1 MRLKLSLVILTTV
14 FLNAA
19 NASQVIFDSGSERV
33 ELIELYTSEGCSS
46 CPPADRWLSRL
57 KQSSQLWNDY
67 VPVAFHVGY
76 WDYIGWKDRFAKNEY
91 TQRQR
96 RYAAEFGENTVY
108 TPGVRLNGHEWRSWR
123 RVGLNIP
130 DTGPDQTPGIL
141 KVKISEAGQFTAS
154 FEPNQADTNVSSAQ
168 FTLVL
173 LGQSLSSDVTR
184 GENRGRK
191 LNHDF
196 VALANTT
203 LSKQH
208 NSQQILWSGKLPHT
222 DVNAE
227 EYAVAAWVSYD
238 GRQSPIQTV
247 GGVLP
252 TGIVNN

>member
-1 MRLKLSLVILTTV
+1 MRLKLAIYILIAV
-14 FLNAA
+14 FLNSA
-19 NASQVIFDSGSERV
+19 NASEVVLKSGPEQV

-57 KQSSQLWNDY
+57 KQSSQLWKDY

-108 TPGVRLNGHEWRSWR
+108 TPGVRLNGLEWRSWR

-130 DTGPDQTPGIL
+130 DTGSDQSPGIL
-141 KVKISEAGQFTAS
+141 KLKISDAGQFTAS
-154 FEPNQADTNVSSAQ
+154 FEPSQTDTKVSSAQ
-168 FTLVL
+168 ITLVL
-173 LGQSLSSDVTR
+173 LGQSLSSEVTR

-208 NSQQILWSGKLPHT
+208 NSQQILWSGQLPRT
-222 DVNAE
+222 VVNAD

-247 GGVLP
+247 GGMIP
-252 TGIVNN
+252 TSLIKN

>member
-1 MRLKLSLVILTTV
+1 MRTRLIITILIAFLPISVKATLVVLE
-14 FLNAA
+14 
-19 NASQVIFDSGSERV
+19 SGPEQV

-57 KQSSQLWNDY
+57 KQSSQLWKDY

-141 KVKISEAGQFTAS
+141 KVKISDVGQFTAS
-154 FEPNQADTNVSSAQ
+154 FEPNQTDTKVSSAQ
-168 FTLVL
+168 LTLVL

-208 NSQQILWSGKLPHT
+208 NNQQIQWSGQLPRT

-227 EYAVAAWVSYD
+227 EYAIAAWVSYD
-238 GRQSPIQTV
+238 GRQYPIQTV
-247 GGVLP
+247 GGVIP
-252 TGIVNN
+252 TSLIKN